1 MWRPRRLHIRV
12 EQARYGRWLSRCS
25 KCGAQAFSTE
35 HDAAVEARDH
45 QVFHRW
51 IAAFWLLTTLSAVVV
66 ALSVVEFAAYRTGAG
81 EVLLAV
87 GLVLLACGWA
97 ARGVARS

>member
-1 MWRPRRLHIRV
+1 MRRLRITVERV
-12 EQARYGRWLSRCS
+12 EYGLWLSRCS
-25 KCGAQAFSTE
+25 KCGAQSFRTE

-51 IAAFWLLTTLSAVVV
+51 IAAFWLLTTLSAVSV
-66 ALSVVEFAAYRTGAG
+66 AWSVVEFAAYRTGAG

-87 GLVLLACGWA
+87 GLVLMASGWA
-97 ARGVARS
+97 ARGVAGS

>member
-1 MWRPRRLHIRV
+1 MKRPRKLRITV
-12 EQARYGRWLSRCS
+12 EQVRYGRWLSRCS

-35 HDAAVEARDH
+35 HDAGVEAREH

-51 IAAFWLLTTLSAVVV
+51 IAVFWLLTTLSAVSV
-66 ALSVVEFAAYRTGAG
+66 AWSMVKFAAYQTGAG

-87 GLVLLACGWA
+87 GLVLLIFGWA